1 MVMEPPPAPPRG
13 TEDSL
18 EAILAEARAAA
29 DEAERELGRAPAAP
43 PPPAPL
49 RPWCGAC
56 ELSGDA
62 LCMNAGC
69 AVANGA
75 VAFYDGD
82 EAAAAPALSV
92 DVLDVAAS
100 YALVDGAVSFRVDG
114 LAYAARFEDNEDVA
128 GFCRAV
134 AATGATR
141 IFELRASTD
150 ARAVRREDLVQVA
163 VKAYRGDALVLDDPA
178 AVCAA
183 DGSVEPVPGLG
194 ATLLGARRGSKRG
207 VVLGD
212 RWVEADIL
220 HIGGDALPADPPLLP
235 REVVEKC
242 VVTPP
247 PKAPRKVSL
256 AAAHRKLDDLLEA
269 PEEAEDPRVAEL
281 IAENGA
287 LRAKVSD
294 NEDALRSLR
303 AFLDDLR
310 APRSA
315 APPSLRPAARAWKAV
330 LDAEFATIKA
340 SMATQLATNSAR
352 SVAIIAA
359 RPEPDKPR
367 ECPYPGESVAD
378 TLLRSIAFDVEVLE
392 KRASAADHARYLD
405 GLRAVLAQEEGRVI

>member
-1 MVMEPPPAPPRG
+1 M
-13 TEDSL
+13 
-18 EAILAEARAAA
+18 
-29 DEAERELGRAPAAP
+29 
-43 PPPAPL
+43 
-49 RPWCGAC
+49 
-56 ELSGDA
+56 
-62 LCMNAGC
+62 
-69 AVANGA
+69 
-75 VAFYDGD
+75 
-82 EAAAAPALSV
+82 
-92 DVLDVAAS
+92 
-100 YALVDGAVSFRVDG
+100 
-114 LAYAARFEDNEDVA
+114 
-128 GFCRAV
+128 
-134 AATGATR
+134 
-141 IFELRASTD
+141 
-150 ARAVRREDLVQVA
+150 
-163 VKAYRGDALVLDDPA
+163 
-178 AVCAA
+178 
-183 DGSVEPVPGLG
+183 
-194 ATLLGARRGSKRG
+194 
-207 VVLGD
+207 
-212 RWVEADIL
+212 
-220 HIGGDALPADPPLLP
+220 
-235 REVVEKC
+235 
-242 VVTPP
+242 TPP

-287 LRAKVSD
+287 LRAKLSD

-405 GLRAVLAQEEGRVI
+405 GLRAVLAREEGRVI